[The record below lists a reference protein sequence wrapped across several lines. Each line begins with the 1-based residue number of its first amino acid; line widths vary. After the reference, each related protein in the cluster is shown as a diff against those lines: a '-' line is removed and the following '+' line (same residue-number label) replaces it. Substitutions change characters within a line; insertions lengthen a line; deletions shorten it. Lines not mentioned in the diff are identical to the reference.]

1 MPTNASLEL
10 ARMSVRTATVCSS
23 TTEITRL
30 PASELAKL
38 IRRKQFSPVEI
49 MEAHLRRVEQ
59 MDPLLNAFASLEADR
74 AMAAARQAEKHLM
87 SQQTFQPLLGVPI
100 TIKSCIDVQGFRCE
114 AGSRLR
120 SGYLAVQD
128 APVVARLKAAGAM
141 IIGNTST
148 PEALVSYHTEN
159 LLQGRT
165 NNPYHLSRS
174 AGGSSGG
181 EAAAIACGLSA
192 GGVGSDGG
200 GSIRVPASFCG
211 ICGLKPTP
219 GRVPA
224 TGHYPPCGGPF
235 SLIGVVGP
243 MARTIQDLRLLLEVT
258 SGYDAGDP
266 VSSPVPFS
274 PGSKCDRAKLRI
286 GFYEDDGYSPAE
298 PAVQD
303 AVRLAATALAEDG
316 FVVEPFRPSGLER
329 ARQLWF
335 TLFVEGIAMVLAP
348 TVQGRENEISDST
361 KEFLAFAA
369 EQPPLTGERLL
380 ATLLER
386 DQLRAQFLAEMER
399 VPILLGPV
407 CAIPAFRHED
417 AGWGPLHKADYA
429 RTMSYSQHYNLLG
442 TPAATV
448 PVTQTSSGL
457 PIGVQVIGRPYKE
470 DEVLAVAGVLDQ
482 KFGWREPPL
491 ISQTESYAV
500 SGKDLQRFP

>member
-1 MPTNASLEL
+1 MPSDACSLEL
-10 ARMSVRTATVCSS
+10 ARTPGRTTAICSC

-30 PASELAKL
+30 PASELARL
-38 IRRKQFSPVEI
+38 IRRKQLSPVEI
-49 MEAHLRRVEQ
+49 MDAYLRRVEQ
-59 MDPLLNAFASLEADR
+59 IDPLIRAFASLEADR
-74 AMAAARQAEKHLM
+74 AMASARQAEKDLM
-87 SQQTFQPLLGVPI
+87 CQQTFQPLLGIPI
-100 TIKSCIDVQGFRCE
+100 TIKSCIDVQDFRCE
-114 AGSRLR
+114 AGSLMR
-120 SGYLAVQD
+120 SGYVAVQD
-128 APVVARLKAAGAM
+128 APMVARLKAAGA
-141 IIGNTST
+141 IVIGNTST

-165 NNPYHLSRS
+165 NNPYDLSHS

-192 GGVGSDGG
+192 GGIGSDGG

-219 GRVPA
+219 GRIPA

-243 MARTIQDLRLLLEVT
+243 MARTVEDLRLLLEVA

-274 PGSKCDRAKLRI
+274 SGNNRDRAKLRI

-298 PAVQD
+298 PAIQE
-303 AVRLAATALAEDG
+303 AIRLAAASLAEEG
-316 FVVEPFRPSGLER
+316 FVVEPFRPSGLEH

-335 TLFVEGIAMVLAP
+335 TLFVEGIAMILAS
-348 TVQGRENEISDST
+348 TVRGHEVEISAST
-361 KEFLAFAA
+361 REFLAFAA
-369 EQPPLTGERLL
+369 EQPPLTGERLMT
-380 ATLLER
+380 TLLER
-386 DQLRAQFLAEMER
+386 DQLRAQFLVEMEQF
-399 VPILLGPV
+399 PILLAPV
-407 CAIPAFRHED
+407 CAIPAFQHED
-417 AGWGPLHKADYA
+417 AGWGPVHKADYA

-442 TPAATV
+442 NPAATV
-448 PVTQTSSGL
+448 PVAQTSSGL

-491 ISQTESYAV
+491 ITQTGNSYAA
-500 SGKDLQRFP
+500 SPKIF

>member
-1 MPTNASLEL
+1 MPTNASSEL

-49 MEAHLRRVEQ
+49 VEAHLRRVEQ

-128 APVVARLKAAGAM
+128 APVVASLKAAGAI

-165 NNPYHLSRS
+165 NNPYDLSRS

-192 GGVGSDGG
+192 GGVGSEGG

-219 GRVPA
+219 GRIPA
-224 TGHYPPCGGPF
+224 TGHYHPCGGPF

-243 MARTIQDLRLLLEVT
+243 MARTIQDLYLLLEVT
-258 SGYDAGDP
+258 SGYDLGDP

-274 PGSKCDRAKLRI
+274 PVGKCDRAKMRI

-298 PAVQD
+298 PAVRD
-303 AVRLAATALAEDG
+303 AVRLAAAALAEDG
-316 FVVEPFRPSGLER
+316 FVVAPFRPSGLER

-335 TLFVEGIAMVLAP
+335 TLFVEGIAMVFAP
-348 TVQGRENEISDST
+348 TVQGREHEISDST

-386 DQLRAQFLAEMER
+386 DHLRAQFLAEMER
-399 VPILLGPV
+399 FQILLAPV
-407 CAIPAFRHED
+407 CAMPAFPHED

-442 TPAATV
+442 NPAATV
-448 PVTQTSSGL
+448 PVSQTPSGL
-457 PIGVQVIGRPYKE
+457 PIGVQIIGRPYKE
-470 DEVLAVAGVLDQ
+470 DEVLAVAGVLDK
-482 KFGWREPPL
+482 KFGWKEPPL
-491 ISQTESYAV
+491 IAHTGNTNV
-500 SGKDLQRFP
+500 GSGKIF

>member
-10 ARMSVRTATVCSS
+10 ARMSVRTATVCSP

-30 PASELAKL
+30 PASELARL
-38 IRRKQFSPVEI
+38 IRRKALSPVEI
-49 MEAHLRRVEQ
+49 MGAYLRRAEQ
-59 MDPLLNAFASLEADR
+59 LNPVINAFASLEADR
-74 AMAAARQAEKHLM
+74 AMSAARQAEKHLM
-87 SQQTFQPLLGVPI
+87 SQQTLQPLLGVPI

-128 APVVARLKAAGAM
+128 APVVARLKAAGAI

-165 NNPYHLSRS
+165 NNPYDLSRS

-200 GSIRVPASFCG
+200 GSIRVPANFCG

-243 MARTIQDLRLLLEVT
+243 MARTIQDLRLLLEAT
-258 SGYDAGDP
+258 SGYDTGDP
-266 VSSPVPFS
+266 VSSPVPSS

-286 GFYEDDGYSPAE
+286 GFYEDDGNSPAE

-303 AVRLAATALAEDG
+303 AVRLAAAALEEEG
-316 FVVEPFRPSGLER
+316 FVVAPFRPSGLER

-348 TVQGRENEISDST
+348 TVQGREHEISDST

-386 DQLRAQFLAEMER
+386 DHLRAQFLAEMER
-399 VPILLGPV
+399 FPILLAPV
-407 CAIPAFRHED
+407 SAMPAFPHQD

-442 TPAATV
+442 NPAATV

-457 PIGVQVIGRPYKE
+457 PIGVQIIGRPYKE
-470 DEVLAVAGVLDQ
+470 DEVLAVAEVLDQ

-491 ISQTESYAV
+491 TSQTESYAE